1 MLLSCII
8 IYQNRRSGAAVNR
21 LLDAHFLAHFHTAG
35 ALSAPAGHLPLEGKA
50 DDTRIPYILK
60 LRGAS
65 QFLCAAPPPVEP
77 LEPLEPLE
85 PIEPIEPAPPLSQT
99 IKGQYAPPR

>member
-35 ALSAPAGHLPLEGKA
+35 ALSASAGHLPLEGKA
-50 DDTRIPYILK
+50 AIREYHLLK
-60 LRGAS
+60 KGGE
-65 QFLCAAPPPVEP
+65 AATSTLNPEP
-77 LEPLEPLE
+77 
-85 PIEPIEPAPPLSQT
+85 
-99 IKGQYAPPR
+99 